1 MGAQA
6 FWLERKWESRMNAES
21 EWFCKKSVGS
31 VVKQREEKGE

>member
-1 MGAQA
+1 
-6 FWLERKWESRMNAES
+6 MNAES